1 LLKHEKYTTF
11 FITKKYLSIKLR
23 EFRKQ
28 REEQLPY
35 LNKLIRG
42 GQLASFGGFRSW
54 HLSATVDLKN
64 KI

>member
-42 GQLASFGGFRSW
+42 GQLASFGGFRS
-54 HLSATVDLKN
+54 
-64 KI
+64 KIG